1 MRKIMFRGQTRRF
14 GEKNKNYAG
23 EPMESAWVFGYGA
36 VQGNGD
42 FSIIYGSEK
51 GPDTEARFSDKHII
65 YSDTLGQYVGFNDCN
80 NKPIFEGDIAVYHKP
95 VDPWGPDLPEG
106 AVGTVEYSGSAF
118 YFAVKKSSLES
129 SLYLLNNFY
138 GAHGCILEVIGNI
151 FDNLDL
157 LVGKVKGTEVTV
169 KGEKA

>member
-14 GEKNKNYAG
+14 GVKIKNYAG

-36 VQGNGD
+36 AQGNGD

-95 VDPWGPDLPEG
+95 VDLWGPDLPEG

-157 LVGKVKGTEVTV
+157 LVGKVNGTEVTV

>member
-1 MRKIMFRGQTRRF
+1 MRKIMFRGKTRRF
-14 GEKNKNYAG
+14 GEKIKNYAG

-36 VQGNGD
+36 AQGNGD

-65 YSDTLGQYVGFNDCN
+65 FSDTLGQYVGFNDCN

-138 GAHGCILEVIGNI
+138 GAHGCILEVIENI

>member
-14 GEKNKNYAG
+14 GEKIKNYAG

-36 VQGNGD
+36 AQGNGD

-80 NKPIFEGDIAVYHKP
+80 TKPIFEGDIAVYHKP

-106 AVGTVEYSGSAF
+106 TVGNVEYSGSAF

>member
-14 GEKNKNYAG
+14 GEKIKNYAG

-36 VQGNGD
+36 AQGNGD
-42 FSIIYGSEK
+42 FSIIYESEK

-106 AVGTVEYSGSAF
+106 TVGNVEYSGSAF